1 MSFSMIVLNQSINTM
16 ENYAT
21 RIQIT
26 LSFILKLK
34 MFINTLQITL
44 KKDLINQIMQSKD
57 QCQ

>member
-1 MSFSMIVLNQSINTM
+1 MSFSMSVLNQSINTM